1 VETGAVKLSLWPST
15 SQPWTD
21 LLAVARHV
29 DARGWHSVYVA
40 DHFMGDGASF
50 GAAHSPWLEATAVLG
65 GLAGATE
72 RVRLAPLVLSATYRH
87 PAVLANW
94 AATVDHVSGGR
105 LTLGLGAGWQV
116 NEHGQYGIE
125 LGTPGQRLARF
136 DEYLAVVQ
144 GLLADEATTVTG
156 EWFTVTDARC
166 EPKPVQ
172 QPLPLLVGA
181 KGERMLGIVARRAD
195 QWNRWSMPSEMS
207 VAAEVLARHCDQI
220 GRDPASIHRSTQ
232 ALVMVTDDAAAA
244 RAFLETV
251 APRAAVAGPPAV
263 FADVVEAWAGA
274 GVDEVIVPDW
284 LLGTGAERADHL
296 DALHASVAPLLT

>member
-1 VETGAVKLSLWPST
+1 VKLSLWPST
-15 SQPWTD
+15 SQPWDD
-21 LLAVARHV
+21 LLEVARHV
-29 DARGWHSVYVA
+29 DDRGWHGVYVA

-50 GAAHSPWLEATAVLG
+50 GAATAPWLEATAVLG
-65 GLAGATE
+65 ALAGATD

-94 AATVDHVSGGR
+94 AATVDQASGGR

-116 NEHGQYGIE
+116 NEHEQYGIE
-125 LGTPGQRLARF
+125 LGPPGLRVARF

-144 GLLADEATTVTG
+144 GLLGEELTTVDG
-156 EWFTVTDARC
+156 RWFTVRDARC

-195 QWNRWSMPSEMS
+195 QWNRWSTPTEMR

-232 ALVMVTDDAAAA
+232 ALVMVTDDASAA
-244 RAFLETV
+244 RAFLESV
-251 APRAAVAGPPAV
+251 APRAAVAGPPEAFV
-263 FADVVEAWAGA
+263 EQVEAWAAA

-284 LLGTGAERADHL
+284 LLGTGTERAEHL
-296 DALHASVAPLLT
+296 DALHAAVAPLLG

>member
-1 VETGAVKLSLWPST
+1 VKLSLWPST
-15 SQPWTD
+15 SQPWAD
-21 LLAVARHV
+21 LLSVARHV
-29 DARGWHSVYVA
+29 DDRGWHGLYVA

-50 GAAHSPWLEATAVLG
+50 GAAHAPWLEATAVLG
-65 GLAGATE
+65 ALAGATD

-87 PAVLANW
+87 PAAVANW
-94 AATVDHVSGGR
+94 AATVDHASGGR
-105 LTLGLGAGWQV
+105 LTLGLGAGWQL
-116 NEHGQYGIE
+116 NEHEQYGIE
-125 LGTPGQRLARF
+125 LGTPGERVARF

-144 GLLADEATTVTG
+144 GLLADEVTSLAG
-156 EWFTVTDARC
+156 EWFTVLDARC

-172 QPLPLLVGA
+172 RPLPVLVGA

-195 QWNRWSMPSEMS
+195 QWNRWSSPAEML

-244 RAFLETV
+244 RAFVESV
-251 APRAAVAGPPAV
+251 APRAAVAGPPEA
-263 FADVVEAWAGA
+263 FADQVGAWAAA

-284 LLGTGAERADHL
+284 LLGTGAERSDHL
-296 DALHASVAPLLT
+296 DALHAAAAPLLS